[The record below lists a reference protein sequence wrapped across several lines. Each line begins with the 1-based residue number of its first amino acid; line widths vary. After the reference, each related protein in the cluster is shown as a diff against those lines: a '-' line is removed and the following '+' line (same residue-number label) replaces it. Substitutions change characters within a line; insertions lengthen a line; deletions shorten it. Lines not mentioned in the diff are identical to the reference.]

1 MLVLDRTG
9 SMCTPD
15 CTDLDNAKEGMRT
28 FLGEMDPA
36 YDWVGLA
43 VLPPA
48 PTAGKRCDVPSTS
61 AYDLTDAAYVIV
73 PPAHDFKKN
82 GVLDPSSNLVKT
94 VDCQH
99 GGGGTAYANAI
110 EAAQQQLAATDAH
123 DGRGAAQNVIVL
135 LSDGA
140 ANRGPTYYDPA
151 SPYRTQPCHQG
162 ITSAGVAKAAGT
174 MVDPS

>member
-1 MLVLDRTG
+1 V
-9 SMCTPD
+9 
-15 CTDLDNAKEGMRT
+15 
-28 FLGEMDPA
+28 
-36 YDWVGLA
+36 
-43 VLPPA
+43 
-48 PTAGKRCDVPSTS
+48 GKRCDVPSTS
-61 AYDLTDAAYVIV
+61 A
-73 PPAHDFKKN
+73 AHDFKTN

-99 GGGGTAYANAI
+99 GGGGTAYANGI
-110 EAAQQQLAATDAH
+110 GAAQQQLAATDAH
-123 DGRGAAQNVIVL
+123 DGRGAEQNVIVL